1 MKWERVELG
10 EIANKVTKGTTPT
23 SIGGTYSNSGV
34 PFLRAQNINQ
44 EQILLKDL
52 LYIDERTNEMLKR
65 SQIADG
71 DVLLTIAGTIGRT
84 AVVPKG
90 SSQMNC
96 NQAVAII
103 RPQKGI
109 DPYYLSYWLTSDQAI
124 SQINGSKVTATISN
138 LSLSQIKSLQIPLP
152 PLSEQRRLA
161 ARLDKADAVRQK
173 SRALVEANAEL
184 GRSVFLEV
192 FGDPVRNERG
202 WEVVELGEI
211 SDISSGSTPSR
222 SNPDYW
228 ENGTIPWVKT
238 GEVRGTEINET
249 EEKITNKGLE
259 ESSCKLY
266 PKGSIIIAMYGQG
279 KTRGRVGKLGIEAT
293 TNQAC
298 AVIMP
303 KNKRVHPDFLF
314 NFLDQSYETLRNLG
328 RGGNQPNLNSKIIKE
343 FQIPLPPLDLQTRFA
358 AMVANIEAQRRLA
371 ERQLEAAE
379 AVFGGVLQGTFER

>member
-1 MKWERVELG
+1 MG
-10 EIANKVTKGTTPT
+10 EVFSQIKNGKSIKQTKDKKGIPITRIETIWNGKIDPEKFGYAGIE
-23 SIGGTYSNSGV
+23 SPSGY
-34 PFLRAQNINQ
+34 
-44 EQILLKDL
+44 EDSLLKKGDIL
-52 LYIDERTNEMLKR
+52 MSHINSLKHLGK
-65 SQIADG
+65 SASY
-71 DVLLTIAGTIGRT
+71 
-84 AVVPKG
+84 KG
-90 SSQMNC
+90 SPNVLIHGMNLLRLRPKKE
-96 NQAVAII
+96 II
-103 RPQKGI
+103 LPQYAEYFFKSKQF
-109 DPYYLSYWLTSDQAI
+109 YTQVLAI
-124 SQINGSKVTATISN
+124 SNQSVNQCSFSATK
-138 LSLSQIKSLQIPLP
+138 LKSLQIPLP

-161 ARLDKADAVRQK
+161 ARLDQADAVRQK
-173 SRALVEANAEL
+173 SRALVEAYAEL

-202 WEVVELGEI
+202 WEVVALGEI
-211 SDISSGSTPSR
+211 SEISSGSTPSR

-343 FQIPLPPLDLQTRFA
+343 FQIPLPPLPLQARFA

-371 ERQLEAAE
+371 ERQLAAAE
-379 AVFGGVLQGTFER
+379 AVFGGVLQGTFEG